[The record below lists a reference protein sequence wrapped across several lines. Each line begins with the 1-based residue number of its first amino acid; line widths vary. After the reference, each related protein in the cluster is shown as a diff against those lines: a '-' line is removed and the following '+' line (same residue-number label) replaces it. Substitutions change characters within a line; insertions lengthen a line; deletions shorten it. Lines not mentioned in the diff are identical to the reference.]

1 MAKRIS
7 TSDIDAMIALCQINI
22 DELTDTGASEYF
34 FGNDNDEVGKAI
46 HLRKLIYTLQVG
58 ANLTNKQLEVV
69 YMEALDKSEAYD
81 TGTNTSTLDSNPI

>member
-7 TSDIDAMIALCQINI
+7 TSDIDDMIGLCQVNI
-22 DELTDTGASEYF
+22 DELTDAGAEDYF
-34 FGNDNDEVGKAI
+34 FGEDNDEIAKVI

-58 ANLTNKQLEVV
+58 ANLTDKQLEVV
-69 YMEALDKSEAYD
+69 YMEALDKSDAFN

>member
-7 TSDIDAMIALCQINI
+7 TADIDALILLCQYNI
-22 DELTDTGASEYF
+22 DELTDTGAGEYF
-34 FGNDNDEVGKAI
+34 FGNDCDEVGKVI